1 MKKTIC
7 GAYLELIGSHAAPAM
22 LGMDAT
28 CGQRALLTEGPLKA
42 ELEHR
47 SFVHLG
53 RLPID
58 LLAVRQVAVWRARS
72 IQAARCSPDP

>member
-1 MKKTIC
+1 
-7 GAYLELIGSHAAPAM
+7 M

-72 IQAARCSPDP
+72 IQAAVLAGSVGAVANHATVRPRSW